1 MTTYARIIRLST
13 DTKWIAVSNAL
24 RWLKKHPDKEVR
36 SAGEQLDRLLNEQT
50 ELVQMS
56 GNFTGEDGQQKI
68 WITE

>member
-24 RWLKKHPDKEVR
+24 RWLKNHPDVEVS

-56 GNFTGEDGQQKI
+56 GGSIDENGQQKI
-68 WITE
+68 WISE